1 MLKALEGEL
10 VKIVVDIHDLDLG
23 KSIVLQQLKHQL
35 GVDQAAQVEDQV
47 LNGQLH
53 GLEQIFECE
62 LDVLF
67 KGLSEVLGIQFFDPH
82 HLHLIEVLAVIFAK
96 IANKILVD
104 HLVSNTCSLKLRKL
118 ELNRI

>member
-1 MLKALEGEL
+1 MY
-10 VKIVVDIHDLDLG
+10 
-23 KSIVLQQLKHQL
+23 
-35 GVDQAAQVEDQV
+35 
-47 LNGQLH
+47 GQLH

-67 KGLSEVLGIQFFDPH
+67 KGLGEVLGIQLLDPH

-104 HLVSNTCSLKLRKL
+104 HLVSNTRSLKLRKL
-118 ELNRI
+118 KLNRIQIQNAL

>member
-1 MLKALEGEL
+1 M
-10 VKIVVDIHDLDLG
+10 
-23 KSIVLQQLKHQL
+23 
-35 GVDQAAQVEDQV
+35 
-47 LNGQLH
+47 NGQLR
-53 GLEQIFECE
+53 GLDQFFEFE
-62 LDVLF
+62 LDVHF
-67 KGLSEVLGIQFFDPH
+67 KGLSEVLGIQFFDAH